1 MQNTTYS
8 AAQYVA
14 IDILNYLRKEA
25 VGAANVKTQAKIRAA
40 LIQDLRVIYPGVRRN
55 YKETDVPKDANFRE
69 IILKLR
75 AWVGGTF
82 AGEPIANNEMI
93 CGNSRGYFLPAND
106 SELRDF
112 KVKLQKTAQSMLSIV
127 ETINQIN
134 PDL

>member
-8 AAQYVA
+8 ASQYVA

-25 VGAANVKTQAKIRAA
+25 VGTANVKTQAKIRAA
-40 LIQDLRVIYPGVRRN
+40 LIQNLRNTPEEMRN

-112 KVKLQKTAQSMLSIV
+112 KIKLQKTAQSMLSIV

>member
-8 AAQYVA
+8 ASQYVA

-25 VGAANVKTQAKIRAA
+25 VGTANVKTQAKIRAA
-40 LIQDLRVIYPGVRRN
+40 LIQNLRGIPETVRN
-55 YKETDVPKDANFRE
+55 YKETDIPKDANFRE

-75 AWVGGTF
+75 ALVGSTF

-93 CGNSRGYFLPAND
+93 CGNSRGYFLAAND
-106 SELRDF
+106 SELREF

-134 PDL
+134 PNL

>member
-25 VGAANVKTQAKIRAA
+25 VGAANVKTQAKIRTA
-40 LIQDLRVIYPGVRRN
+40 LIQNLRNTPETMRN

-127 ETINQIN
+127 QAINQIN

>member
-40 LIQDLRVIYPGVRRN
+40 LIQNLRNTPETMRN

-82 AGEPIANNEMI
+82 AGQPIANNEMI

-112 KVKLQKTAQSMLSIV
+112 KIKLQKTAQSMLSIV

-134 PDL
+134 PNL

>member
-25 VGAANVKTQAKIRAA
+25 VGAANVKTQAKIRTA
-40 LIQDLRVIYPGVRRN
+40 LIQNLRNTPETMRN

-112 KVKLQKTAQSMLSIV
+112 KIKLQKTAQSMLSIV
-127 ETINQIN
+127 QAINQIN